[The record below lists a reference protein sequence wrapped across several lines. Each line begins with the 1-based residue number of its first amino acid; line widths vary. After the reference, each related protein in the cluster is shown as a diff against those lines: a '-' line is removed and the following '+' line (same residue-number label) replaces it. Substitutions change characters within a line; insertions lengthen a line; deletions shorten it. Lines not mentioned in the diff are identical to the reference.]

1 MRRLL
6 IAALCIMARPAMAE
20 VTTAQV
26 KDEIA
31 NRVNYFAHLKT
42 EQGDDDQMI
51 TLACLADGTFA
62 IETEDEFGNANLEA
76 KIDDGEIM
84 SGNRVIWQWDPKS
97 PFLNALRG
105 GSSLILKKEG
115 GLRSFRYNL
124 AGIVP
129 ALEPFKKQCGV

>member
-6 IAALCIMARPAMAE
+6 IAALCITAGPAMSE

-51 TLACLADGTFA
+51 TLACLADGTFV
-62 IETEDEFGNANLEA
+62 IETGDEFGNADLEA
-76 KIDDGEIM
+76 KVDDGEIL
-84 SGNRVIWQWDPKS
+84 SGNRVLWQWDPKS
-97 PFLNALRG
+97 PFLTLLRK
-105 GSSLILKKEG
+105 GSSLIIKKDG

-124 AGIVP
+124 AGIGP
-129 ALEPFKKQCGV
+129 ALDPFKAQCGV